1 MKLDRTALE
10 NALKGAANVKIAV
23 IGDMCLDRYITG
35 NMTGISREAPIPIIQ
50 IETDVYLPGGAGNTT
65 LNARGLGTTVYP
77 LGVIGD
83 DLSGEIMF
91 KEFHARG
98 INTDYMIREKGR
110 FTHAYTKVYASAFR
124 SKLQQSAR
132 FDRAN
137 FNTIAKDSEEKVIEN
152 LHRLL
157 NIVDALIVAD
167 YSEILGAGTIS
178 DRVFEEVRSIAK
190 SGKVITIGD
199 SRERVHH
206 MQYFTA
212 VKPNESEVAMALYPD
227 DFQRRPYQQEETAKE
242 FATLLR
248 QKIHCKHVIMTRG
261 EKGALIA
268 SEGCEPV
275 NVPTLPAE
283 GEIDVTGAGDCFA
296 ATLATGLVLG
306 LDIVAAVELANIAA
320 GITVKKLNTTGIATP
335 QEIRSTYEVFARKN

>member
-1 MKLDRTALE
+1 
-10 NALKGAANVKIAV
+10 
-23 IGDMCLDRYITG
+23 
-35 NMTGISREAPIPIIQ
+35 
-50 IETDVYLPGGAGNTT
+50 
-65 LNARGLGTTVYP
+65 
-77 LGVIGD
+77 
-83 DLSGEIMF
+83 MF

-137 FNTIAKDSEEKVIEN
+137 FNTISKDSEEKVMKN

-157 NIVDALIVAD
+157 NVADALIVAD

-206 MQYFTA
+206 MQHFTA
-212 VKPNESEVAMALYPD
+212 VKPNDSEVAMALYPD